1 MKIGRIDV
9 AGSVY
14 LARVNNDGSAV
25 LLHKESG
32 HPAADAL
39 REALAVGIGLDG
51 EGIGIANAGYRLL
64 APVRNPSKFFGVGL
78 NYHNHAREGG
88 FETPDKPIFFVKTT
102 NTIIGPTDHIRFDS
116 STTTQV
122 DFEVELVL
130 VVGRSFSG
138 GDITRARDSILG
150 YTVCNDVTARDAQF
164 SDGQW
169 PRSKCFDSFAPL
181 GPWIVTADSIDP
193 GSLRLWS
200 KVSGESMQD
209 GNTNDLV
216 FGPAEI
222 VAYLGRSTTL
232 EPGDLITTGTPAG
245 VGFARTPP
253 RFLVNG
259 DVVEVHVEGIGSCT
273 NPVLEVPPRIRGE
286 NSDSR

>member
-1 MKIGRIDV
+1 MRIARIDV

-14 LARVNNDGSAV
+14 LARVDDDGSAV
-25 LLHKESG
+25 LLHKESN

-39 REALAVGIGLDG
+39 REALAGGTQLDG
-51 EGIGIANAGYRLL
+51 EGIGTADAGYRLL

-78 NYHNHAREGG
+78 NYRDHAREGG
-88 FETPDKPIFFVKTT
+88 VEAPEKPIFFVKTA
-102 NTIIGPTDHIRFDS
+102 NTIIGPTDHIRFHS
-116 STTTQV
+116 RVTTQV

-130 VVGRSFSG
+130 VIGRSFSG
-138 GDITRARDSILG
+138 GDIGEARDSILG

-169 PRSKCFDSFAPL
+169 LRSKCFDTFAPL
-181 GPWIVTADSIDP
+181 GPWIVTSDSIDS

-209 GNTNDLV
+209 GNTDDLV

-232 EPGDLITTGTPAG
+232 DPGDLITTGTPAG
-245 VGFARTPP
+245 VGFARTPQ

-273 NPVLEVPPRIRGE
+273 NPVLEIPSTIRGDA
-286 NSDSR
+286 SDS